1 MLIVHSLVSRSY
13 ILDLRPGSSLI
24 EYLTGSGIDVFL
36 LDWGVPDEL
45 DAENDLERYVDGY
58 MPRAIAAVQRETG
71 SAEVTLAG
79 YCLGGVLAAIYAAAH
94 EDAPVR
100 NLILMATP
108 FDFDEM
114 GAMVALLRD
123 GRLNTE
129 DLVDSTGN
137 VPADALYSGF
147 YMQAPTTEVAQKATL
162 LENLWNDEFVE
173 GFQAM
178 AEWAR
183 DHVPFPGAMFGQLVD
198 EFVRKNVLMTGS
210 IEVGDREVH
219 LANARGT
226 VLNAMA
232 EGDNVVPPAAVEPIM
247 QIVGDPA
254 RREELRLPGGHVT
267 FGTGRS
273 AAQTHDAAPRGVDH
287 RALRRTPR
295 TRGALMEFRPIE
307 PGDEPAL
314 ERFFA
319 RIPDSDRT
327 FLKED
332 IDDPDVVAA
341 WARPGTARVIAVD
354 AGEVVGS
361 VAIVPLHGWS
371 SHVGEVRLV
380 VDPEHRGRGIGRG
393 LARQAVVDAVNIGL
407 AKLMVEVISD
417 QTALIGMF
425 RTLGFEPEALLAD
438 HVRDRDGEVRDLM
451 VLANDVESQFS
462 SMAAA
467 GITEQL

>member
-1 MLIVHSLVSRSY
+1 VVPTLNPADLVARVTRDVERSVLRARNGVRYVRGSYRGKVGATPKDVVWQQDKAQLWHYRNGPVRYGPPVLIVHSLVSRSY

-24 EYLTGSGIDVFL
+24 EFLTGSGIDVFL

-58 MPRAIAAVQRETG
+58 VPRAIAAVQRETG

-183 DHVPFPGAMFGQLVD
+183 DHVPFPGAVFAQLVE

-210 IEVGDREVH
+210 IRVGGRKVH
-219 LANARGT
+219 FANARGT

-232 EGDNVVPPAAVEPIM
+232 EGDNVIPPAAAEPIM

-273 AAQTHDAAPRGVDH
+273 ALKHTMPRLAEWIIAHSDD
-287 RALRRTPR
+287 
-295 TRGALMEFRPIE
+295 RP
-307 PGDEPAL
+307 
-314 ERFFA
+314 
-319 RIPDSDRT
+319 
-327 FLKED
+327 
-332 IDDPDVVAA
+332 
-341 WARPGTARVIAVD
+341 
-354 AGEVVGS
+354 
-361 VAIVPLHGWS
+361 
-371 SHVGEVRLV
+371 
-380 VDPEHRGRGIGRG
+380 DPE
-393 LARQAVVDAVNIGL
+393 
-407 AKLMVEVISD
+407 
-417 QTALIGMF
+417 
-425 RTLGFEPEALLAD
+425 EP
-438 HVRDRDGEVRDLM
+438 
-451 VLANDVESQFS
+451 
-462 SMAAA
+462 
-467 GITEQL
+467 